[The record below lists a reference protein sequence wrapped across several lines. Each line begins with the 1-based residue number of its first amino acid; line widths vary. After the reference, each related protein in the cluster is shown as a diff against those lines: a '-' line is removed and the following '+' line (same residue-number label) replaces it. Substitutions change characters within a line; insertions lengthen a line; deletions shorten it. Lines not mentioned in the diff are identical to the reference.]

1 MDTISSYGAPTG
13 PHPSPNAPF
22 SPPVGYDIPP
32 RGETTGGIR
41 RDSHPELD
49 PEALLSGLERLTG
62 FAEIDRGAYATVY
75 SATRF
80 DDGVEVAVKIESR
93 PLTDEAGR
101 QRFRHDVQ
109 TAGRV
114 SNHPCVVKM
123 LSAGLTHQ
131 AHPYVVMERC
141 RGSVAD
147 LLDRYTTIPPHRT
160 LEIGIRIA
168 DALSAA
174 HEAGIVHRD
183 IKPANILIDDHG
195 HAVLADF
202 ALACQATNGLSGL
215 DGRAAKP
222 RPGDPVSTMATPAY
236 APLEVFQMREIG
248 TAADVYSLAATLYT
262 MLNGCPPR
270 FPSDGVLDIND
281 VAALFDQ
288 PIPAI
293 PGISPLLLEMLRTAL
308 INNPAGRPT
317 AVEFREF
324 LASIPEA
331 STGILPR
338 VNDTPQQRTPV
349 SPAPQ
354 GVGTYAAYTSP
365 PDLEPQAAVPDSPST
380 LRLAPGKRGRRQPPM
395 REPEPPAAPAYTPP
409 APRQARAQAPAQAAP
424 PAAEQSDEDDRW
436 NSLGAWGGSSERGTD
451 SRLPVPTSTTE
462 TGMTRRERRLQ
473 EGGNDSNMGR
483 LIGMGIAGLVIVG
496 LLVVGAIWLFS
507 GDEPVD
513 LESQSMAD
521 DFVKE
526 CSLDQAGVGCVADA
540 TCFTADGETL
550 IQAQCSGA
558 HVWEAYAVGQ
568 LPEGVAADD
577 YAAASADE
585 TVAAACLG
593 GEREDGPLSQLI
605 GGDSVDWLTDV
616 HLPGDGTFMCV
627 AKLADGSEAQG
638 VTFARGE

>member
-13 PHPSPNAPF
+13 PHLSSNAPF
-22 SPPVGYDIPP
+22 SPPTGYDVPLVHP
-32 RGETTGGIR
+32 HGATAGGL
-41 RDSHPELD
+41 SHGDHSDLD
-49 PEALLSGLERLTG
+49 PEALLSGIERLTG
-62 FAEIDRGAYATVY
+62 FSEIDRGAYATVY

-80 DDGVEVAVKIESR
+80 DDGTEVAVKIESR
-93 PLTDEAGR
+93 PLIDEAGR

-123 LSAGLTHQ
+123 ISAGLTHQ

-141 RGSVAD
+141 RGSIAD
-147 LLDRYTTIPPHRT
+147 LLDRYMTIPPQRT

-168 DALSAA
+168 DALAAA

-183 IKPANILIDDHG
+183 IKPANILINEAG
-195 HAVLADF
+195 EAVLADF
-202 ALACQATNGLSGL
+202 GLSGL
-215 DGRAAKP
+215 LP
-222 RPGDPVSTMATPAY
+222 TPQPGEPVSTMATPAY

-331 STGILPR
+331 STGIIPS
-338 VNDTPQQRTPV
+338 VAETPQQRTPV
-349 SPAPQ
+349 SPAPE
-354 GVGTYAAYTSP
+354 GVGTYAAYSSP
-365 PDLEPQAAVPDSPST
+365 PVLETEPQAEVPDSPST
-380 LRLAPGKRGRRQPPM
+380 LRLAPSRRGRRQRPPVG
-395 REPEPPAAPAYTPP
+395 EPEPPAAAAYTPP
-409 APRQARAQAPAQAAP
+409 APEP
-424 PAAEQSDEDDRW
+424 PLEQRPSEPGMDEQREDERW
-436 NSLGAWGGSSERGTD
+436 NSLGAWGGAQSGGDDRGSD
-451 SRLPVPTSTTE
+451 SRLPVPVSKPE
-462 TGMTRRERRLQ
+462 TGLTRRERRLQ
-473 EGGNDSNMGR
+473 EGDSGSNMGR
-483 LIGMGIAGLVIVG
+483 LIGMGIAGLVVLG
-496 LLVVGAIWLFS
+496 LLVFGAIWLFG
-507 GDEPVD
+507 GDEPTD
-513 LESQSMAD
+513 LESQSMVED
-521 DFVKE
+521 YVKE
-526 CSLDQAGVGCVADA
+526 CSLKQQGVGCVSEP
-540 TCFTADGETL
+540 TCFTTDGESMT
-550 IQAQCSGA
+550 QAQCSGA
-558 HVWEAYAVGQ
+558 HLWEAYAVGQ
-568 LPEGVAADD
+568 LPEGIGADD

-585 TVAAACLG
+585 VVASACLN
-593 GEREDGPLSQLI
+593 GEREEGPLSQLI

-616 HLPGDGTFMCV
+616 HLPGDGSFMCV
-627 AKLADGSEAQG
+627 AKLADGSEAEG

>member
-13 PHPSPNAPF
+13 PHPSSTVPI
-22 SPPVGYDIPP
+22 SPPVGYDAPPPRP
-32 RGETTGGIR
+32 RGETTGDLR
-41 RDSHPELD
+41 RNARPELD
-49 PEALLSGLERLTG
+49 PEALLSGIERLTG
-62 FAEIDRGAYATVY
+62 FTEIDRGAYSTVY

-80 DDGVEVAVKIESR
+80 DDGAEVAVKIESR

-101 QRFRHDVQ
+101 RRFRGDVQ
-109 TAGRV
+109 TAGRL

-147 LLDRYTTIPPHRT
+147 LLDRYTTIPPQRT

-168 DALSAA
+168 DALAAA

-183 IKPANILIDDHG
+183 VKPANILVNDRG
-195 HAVLADF
+195 EAVLADF
-202 ALACQATNGLSGL
+202 GLSGL
-215 DGRAAKP
+215 LP
-222 RPGDPVSTMATPAY
+222 TPQPGEPVSTMATPAY

-288 PIPAI
+288 PIPAV

-308 INNPAGRPT
+308 INNPSGRPT

-331 STGILPR
+331 STGIIPR
-338 VNDTPQQRTPV
+338 VPETPRQRMPV

-365 PDLEPQAAVPDSPST
+365 PLPDPEPAVPETPST
-380 LRLAPGKRGRRQPPM
+380 LRLAPGKRAPRQPV
-395 REPEPPAAPAYTPP
+395 REPEPQAAPAYTPP
-409 APRQARAQAPAQAAP
+409 APEPAPEPPQADA
-424 PAAEQSDEDDRW
+424 AAEQSEDERW
-436 NSLGAWGGSSERGTD
+436 NSLGAWGGTGDRGAD
-451 SRLPVPTSTTE
+451 SRLPVPTARTE

-473 EGGNDSNMGR
+473 EGDTGSSMGR
-483 LIGMGIAGLVIVG
+483 LIGMGVAGLVVIG
-496 LLVVGAIWLFS
+496 LLVVGAVWLF
-507 GDEPVD
+507 GGEEAPD
-513 LESQSMAD
+513 LQSQSMVED
-521 DFVKE
+521 YVKE
-526 CSLDQAGVGCVADA
+526 CSLDQAGVGCVPDP
-540 TCFTADGETL
+540 TCFNVEGE
-550 IQAQCSGA
+550 AMNPVECSGA
-558 HVWEAYAVGQ
+558 HQWEAYAVGQ

-577 YAAASADE
+577 YAAASSDE
-585 TVAAACLG
+585 VVAAACLN

-627 AKLADGSEAQG
+627 AKLADGTDAQG
-638 VTFARGE
+638 MTFARGA

>member
-13 PHPSPNAPF
+13 PHPTPNAPF
-22 SPPVGYDIPP
+22 SPPVGYDLPSVP
-32 RGETTGGIR
+32 LQRETTGDIK
-41 RDSHPELD
+41 RDQHPELD
-49 PEALLSGLERLTG
+49 PEALLSGIERLTG
-62 FAEIDRGAYATVY
+62 FTEIDRGAYSTVY

-101 QRFRHDVQ
+101 HRFRHDVQ
-109 TAGRV
+109 TAGRL
-114 SNHPCVVKM
+114 SDHPCVVKM

-141 RGSVAD
+141 RGSIAD
-147 LLDRYTTIPPHRT
+147 LLDRHTTIPPHRT

-168 DALSAA
+168 DALAAA

-183 IKPANILIDDHG
+183 IKPANILVNARG
-195 HAVLADF
+195 EAVLADF
-202 ALACQATNGLSGL
+202 GLAGLL
-215 DGRAAKP
+215 PAP
-222 RPGDPVSTMATPAY
+222 QPGEPVSTMATPAY

-248 TAADVYSLAATLYT
+248 PEADVYSLAATLYT
-262 MLNGCPPR
+262 MLNGGPPR
-270 FPSDGVLDIND
+270 FPADGVLDIND
-281 VAALFDQ
+281 VAALFEQ

-331 STGILPR
+331 STGIIPR
-338 VNDTPQQRTPV
+338 VRDTPTQSAPI

-365 PDLEPQAAVPDSPST
+365 PLIETEAPPEVPETPST
-380 LRLAPGKRGRRQPPM
+380 LRLAPGRGGRPQPPM
-395 REPEPPAAPAYTPP
+395 SEPRPTAAEYPPPAPEPQAAAAAAPAATP
-409 APRQARAQAPAQAAP
+409 ASDAHG
-424 PAAEQSDEDDRW
+424 DEDDRW
-436 NSLGAWGGSSERGTD
+436 NSLGAWGDSGGDRTD
-451 SRLPVPTSTTE
+451 ARTDDRLPAPANT

-473 EGGNDSNMGR
+473 EGDTGSNMGR
-483 LIGMGIAGLVIVG
+483 LIGMGIAGLVVIG
-496 LLVVGAIWLFS
+496 LVVYGAIWLFS
-507 GDEPVD
+507 GDESTD
-513 LESQSMAD
+513 LASQSMAED
-521 DFVKE
+521 YVKE
-526 CSLDQAGVGCVADA
+526 CSLDQEGVGCVPDP
-540 TCFTADGETL
+540 TCFTTDGDTM
-550 IQAQCSGA
+550 IDAQCSGA
-558 HVWEAYAVGQ
+558 HVWEGYALGR
-568 LPEGVAADD
+568 LPDGVDDD

-585 TVAAACLG
+585 TVAAACLN
-593 GEREDGPLSQLI
+593 GEREDGPLAQLI
-605 GGDSVDWLTDV
+605 GGDSVDWITDV

-627 AKLADGSEAQG
+627 AKLADGSDAQG

>member
-13 PHPSPNAPF
+13 PHPSSTAPL
-22 SPPVGYDIPP
+22 SPPVGYDVPPPRP
-32 RGETTGGIR
+32 RGETTGDIR
-41 RDSHPELD
+41 RNAHPELD
-49 PEALLSGLERLTG
+49 PETLLSGIERLTG
-62 FAEIDRGAYATVY
+62 FTEIDRGAYSTVY

-80 DDGVEVAVKIESR
+80 DDGTEVAVKIESR

-101 QRFRHDVQ
+101 QRFRSDVQ
-109 TAGRV
+109 TAGRL

-147 LLDRYTTIPPHRT
+147 LLDRYTTIPPQRT

-168 DALSAA
+168 DALAAA

-183 IKPANILIDDHG
+183 VKPANILVNDDG
-195 HAVLADF
+195 EAVLADF
-202 ALACQATNGLSGL
+202 GLSGL
-215 DGRAAKP
+215 LTTP
-222 RPGDPVSTMATPAY
+222 QPGEPVSTMATPAY

-270 FPSDGVLDIND
+270 FPADGVLDIND

-288 PIPAI
+288 PIPAV

-317 AVEFREF
+317 AIEFREF

-331 STGILPR
+331 STGIIPR
-338 VNDTPQQRTPV
+338 VPETPRQRMPV

-354 GVGTYAAYTSP
+354 GVGTYAAYSP
-365 PDLEPQAAVPDSPST
+365 PLVEAAPEPETPST
-380 LRLAPGKRGRRQPPM
+380 LRLAPGKRRAPQPPH
-395 REPEPPAAPAYTPP
+395 RSEPPAAPAHTPP
-409 APRQARAQAPAQAAP
+409 APDPVLDR
-424 PAAEQSDEDDRW
+424 PAAVPEPDPSEDDRW
-436 NSLGAWGGSSERGTD
+436 NSLGAWGEAGGDRGAD
-451 SRLPVPTSTTE
+451 ARLPVPVARTE

-473 EGGNDSNMGR
+473 EGDTGSSMGR
-483 LIGMGIAGLVIVG
+483 LIGMGVAALVVLG
-496 LLVVGAIWLFS
+496 LLISGAVWLF
-507 GDEPVD
+507 GGEKPTD
-513 LESQSMAD
+513 LQSQSMVED
-521 DFVKE
+521 YVKE
-526 CSLDQAGVGCVADA
+526 CSLKQQGVGCVPDP
-540 TCFTADGETL
+540 TCFTVEDESMNTVE
-550 IQAQCSGA
+550 CTGA
-558 HVWEAYAVGQ
+558 HQWEAYAVGQ

-577 YAAASADE
+577 YAAASSDE
-585 TVAAACLG
+585 VVASACLN

-605 GGDSVDWLTDV
+605 GGDSVDWITDV

-627 AKLADGSEAQG
+627 AKLADGTDAQG
-638 VTFARGE
+638 VTFARGA